1 MAIIIFL
8 TLFPLI
14 LLEVVKLLVWIGR
27 IIPFVK
33 YYTGGKSSS
42 WIWKT
47 AMLNDYL
54 LAREIIKKE
63 VSKKPPFILVWE
75 IISVLQIIFLITLF
89 LIIRKQP

>member
-1 MAIIIFL
+1 MAAVIFL
-8 TLFPLI
+8 IFFPLI
-14 LLEVVKLLVWIGR
+14 LLEVVKLFVWIGK

-33 YYTGGKSSS
+33 CYTGGKSSS

-63 VSKKPPFILVWE
+63 VIKKPPFISIWE
-75 IISVLQIIFLITLF
+75 IISVLQIVCLITLF

>member
-1 MAIIIFL
+1 MAVIIFL

-33 YYTGGKSSS
+33 CYTGGKSSS

-63 VSKKPPFILVWE
+63 VIKKPPFILVWE
-75 IISVLQIIFLITLF
+75 IISVLQIICLITLF
-89 LIIRKQP
+89 LIIRQ